1 MTLFDDIVSLTK
13 RRGFIFQNSD
23 IYGGLANGWDWGPLG
38 VLLKNNIKQLWWREF
53 VTKRDDILGLDSSI
67 ILHPQVWEA
76 SGHTKEFSDPLIEC
90 RTCHKRFRADD
101 IEGFIGDDGTWNEEA
116 LQTFQCPSCGT
127 KGNTTSPTSFNLM
140 FKTFLGASEESA
152 HKAFLRPETAQGIFI
167 HVKNVVDTC
176 APKLPFGIAQI
187 GKAFRNEITP
197 GNFIFRTREFEQMEI
212 EYFIRPQEWET
223 HFNHWE
229 GELKRW
235 IELVGIDI
243 EKVHFVEV
251 PETERAHYSKKTIDI
266 EFDFPFG
273 RKELYGLAYRGD
285 FDLSNHQKGSG
296 KSLGYY
302 DEATKETFLPHVIEP
317 SLGVERTIL
326 ALLLSAYKKDVDE
339 KGEERAYL
347 DLPAAIAPYKVAVFP
362 LLSNKSELV
371 EKAKDI
377 YKTLRE
383 KNISTIFDK
392 GGNIGKRYRRQDEIG
407 TPLCITVDFE
417 SLEDNTVT
425 VRERNTMK
433 QERVAIQD
441 IHAYISTIIQ

>member
-1 MTLFDDIVSLTK
+1 MTVFEEIVSLTK

-38 VLLKNNIKQLWWREF
+38 VLLKNNIKQLWWKEF
-53 VTKRDDILGLDSSI
+53 VTKREDIVGLDSSI
-67 ILHPQVWEA
+67 ILHPRVWEA

-90 RTCHKRFRADD
+90 KTCHKRFRADD
-101 IEGFIGDDGTWNEEA
+101 IEGFIQSDGTWNEDV

-127 KGNTTSPTSFNLM
+127 KGNTTAPASFNLM
-140 FKTFLGASEESA
+140 FKTFLGASEESSNE
-152 HKAFLRPETAQGIFI
+152 AFLRPETAQGIFI
-167 HVKNVVDTC
+167 HFKNIVDTM

-212 EYFIRPQEWET
+212 EYFIHPQEWEM

-229 GELKRW
+229 EALKRW
-235 IELVGIDI
+235 ISLVGIDMK
-243 EKVHFVEV
+243 KVHFVEV
-251 PETERAHYSKKTIDI
+251 PDTERAHYSKKTIDI
-266 EFDFPFG
+266 EFEFPFG

-296 KSLGYY
+296 KNLGYY
-302 DEATKETFLPHVIEP
+302 DETSKETFLPHVIEP

-326 ALLLSAYKKDVDE
+326 AILFSVYRKDVDE
-339 KGEERAYL
+339 KGEERVYL
-347 DLPAAIAPYKVAVFP
+347 DFPASLAPYTVAVFP
-362 LLSNKSELV
+362 LLSNKPELIK
-371 EKAKDI
+371 KAKEI
-377 YKTLRE
+377 YKELQE
-383 KNISTIFDK
+383 KNIPVVFDK

-407 TPLCITVDFE
+407 TPLCITIDFD
-417 SLEDNTVT
+417 SLEDNMVT

-433 QERVAIQD
+433 QERVVIQELD
-441 IHAYISTIIQ
+441 SYISTTIQ